1 MLNSRKVKV
10 KFMEEKNIF
19 DEVIGKIEVMEKE
32 SSHPVLRG
40 FCEGFAKG
48 WDLQARVV
56 GHTILAIGVIR
67 LIGLIFFKKDILKRK
82 EA

>member
-1 MLNSRKVKV
+1 M
-10 KFMEEKNIF
+10 KNI
-19 DEVIGKIEVMEKE
+19 IETTKEKYEGMETT
-32 SSHPVLRG
+32 HPIFKA
-40 FCEGFAKG
+40 FCDGFADG

-56 GHTILAIGVIR
+56 GHAILAVGVIR

>member
-1 MLNSRKVKV
+1 M
-10 KFMEEKNIF
+10 KNI
-19 DEVIGKIEVMEKE
+19 IETTKAKYNNLETT
-32 SSHPVLRG
+32 HPICKA
-40 FCEGFAKG
+40 FCDGFADG
-48 WDLQARVV
+48 WDLQTRVV

>member
-1 MLNSRKVKV
+1 M
-10 KFMEEKNIF
+10 KNI
-19 DEVIGKIEVMEKE
+19 IETTKAKYNNLETT
-32 SSHPVLRG
+32 HPICKA
-40 FCEGFAKG
+40 FCDGFADG
-48 WDLQARVV
+48 WDLQAMVV

>member
-1 MLNSRKVKV
+1 M
-10 KFMEEKNIF
+10 EKN
-19 DEVIGKIEVMEKE
+19 VIEVVKEKYDGMETT
-32 SSHPVLRG
+32 HPICKA
-40 FCEGFAKG
+40 FCDGFADG

-67 LIGLIFFKKDILKRK
+67 LIGLIFFKKDIFKKK

>member
-40 FCEGFAKG
+40 FAHG
-48 WDLQARVV
+48 WDMYARIL
-56 GHTILAIGVIR
+56 GHTILALGVIR
-67 LIGLIFFKKDILKRK
+67 IVGIGLFKKDIFKALSNKNM
-82 EA
+82 

>member
-1 MLNSRKVKV
+1 M
-10 KFMEEKNIF
+10 KNI
-19 DEVIGKIEVMEKE
+19 IETTKAKYNNLETT
-32 SSHPVLRG
+32 HPICKA
-40 FCEGFAKG
+40 FCDGFADG

-56 GHTILAIGVIR
+56 GHAILVVGVIR